1 MGSIFGG
8 GSKPPPAPSRE
19 EVQAQEQREE
29 RAEAGEAREKR
40 KIASKSRS
48 RRTGGNR
55 LLMTQNRENPAL
67 GNETTQSTLGPT
79 RNPRG

>member
-1 MGSIFGG
+1 MGGIFG
-8 GSKPPPAPSRE
+8 GSKPPPGPSAEERE
-19 EVQAQEQREE
+19 AQAQREE
-29 RAEAGEAREKR
+29 RAEAGEATEKR
-40 KIASKSRS
+40 RMASKSRS

-55 LLMTQNRENPAL
+55 LLMTQDRDNPAL

>member
-1 MGSIFGG
+1 MGGLFG
-8 GSKPPPAPSRE
+8 GSKPPPGPSAEERE
-19 EVQAQEQREE
+19 AQTQREE

-40 KIASKSRS
+40 SMASRSRS

-55 LLMTQNRENPAL
+55 LLMTQDRDNPAL

>member
-1 MGSIFGG
+1 MGGIFG
-8 GSKPPPAPSRE
+8 GSKPPPGPSKE
-19 EVQAQEQREE
+19 EKEQQEQREE

-40 KIASKSRS
+40 SMASRSRS

-55 LLMTQNRENPAL
+55 LLMTQDRDNPAL

>member
-1 MGSIFGG
+1 MGGLFG
-8 GSKPPPAPSRE
+8 GSKPPPGPSAE
-19 EVQAQEQREE
+19 EIEEQEQREE

-48 RRTGGNR
+48 RRTGGSR
-55 LLMTQNRENPAL
+55 LLMTQDRENPAL

>member
-1 MGSIFGG
+1 MGGIFG
-8 GSKPPPAPSRE
+8 GSKPPPGPSAE
-19 EVQAQEQREE
+19 EKEAQAQREE
-29 RAEAGEAREKR
+29 RAEAGEATEKR
-40 KIASKSRS
+40 KMASRSRS

-55 LLMTQNRENPAL
+55 LLMTQDRDNPAL

>member
-1 MGSIFGG
+1 MGGLFG
-8 GSKPPPAPSRE
+8 GSKPPPGPSAEERE
-19 EVQAQEQREE
+19 AQAQREA
-29 RAEAGEAREKR
+29 RAESAEAKEKR
-40 KIASKSRS
+40 SMASRSRS

-55 LLMTQNRENPAL
+55 LLMTQDRDNPAL

>member
-1 MGSIFGG
+1 MGGIFG
-8 GSKPPPAPSRE
+8 GSKPPPGPSAEERE
-19 EVQAQEQREE
+19 AQAQREE
-29 RAEAGEAREKR
+29 RAEAGEASEKR
-40 KIASKSRS
+40 KMASRSRS

-55 LLMTQNRENPAL
+55 LLMTQDRDNPAL

>member
-1 MGSIFGG
+1 M
-8 GSKPPPAPSRE
+8 ASR
-19 EVQAQEQREE
+19 
-29 RAEAGEAREKR
+29 
-40 KIASKSRS
+40 SRS

-55 LLMTQNRENPAL
+55 LLMTQDRDNPAL